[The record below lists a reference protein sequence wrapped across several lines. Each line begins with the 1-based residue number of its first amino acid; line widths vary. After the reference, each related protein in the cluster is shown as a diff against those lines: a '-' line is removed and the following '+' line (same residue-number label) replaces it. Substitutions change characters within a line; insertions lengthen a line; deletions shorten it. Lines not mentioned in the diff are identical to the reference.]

1 MSTPAKIEALYAK
14 ITNLEVK
21 ADAALKIDVSK
32 LEEYFDRSYIIMK
45 WFRALNSWKKMKIIT
60 DQRAAIIY
68 KGLYT
73 KYAKQGFFEL
83 KSKEIDTFIKA
94 DDEYKLI
101 NEEVELIKIGIS
113 FIEQVAKAL
122 EGQKFEIKELIAWK
136 KFTKGED

>member
-1 MSTPAKIEALYAK
+1 MSTPEKIEALYEK
-14 ITNLEVK
+14 ISNLETK
-21 ADAALKIDVSK
+21 AEEVLKIDASK
-32 LEEYFDRSYIIMK
+32 LEEYFDRSYMIMR
-45 WFRALNSWKKMKIIT
+45 WFRALNSWKKMKIIV
-60 DQRAAIIY
+60 DQKAAVVY

-94 DDEYKLI
+94 DVEYKLI
-101 NEEVELIKIGIS
+101 NEEQELIKIGIA
-113 FIEQVAKAL
+113 FIEQIAKSL